1 MLIVTYNLKGSASS
15 YTQFY
20 EVLKNQG
27 SSWWHYMPSTWLLDT
42 IKTPEQVTEALRVH
56 LQSSDYMFVGTLTNG
71 YNGWLPKD
79 AWEWM
84 QKRGLNP

>member
-27 SSWWHYMPSTWLLDT
+27 GTKAVYLL
-42 IKTPEQVTEALRVH
+42 
-56 LQSSDYMFVGTLTNG
+56 TLTT
-71 YNGWLPKD
+71 K
-79 AWEWM
+79 
-84 QKRGLNP
+84 